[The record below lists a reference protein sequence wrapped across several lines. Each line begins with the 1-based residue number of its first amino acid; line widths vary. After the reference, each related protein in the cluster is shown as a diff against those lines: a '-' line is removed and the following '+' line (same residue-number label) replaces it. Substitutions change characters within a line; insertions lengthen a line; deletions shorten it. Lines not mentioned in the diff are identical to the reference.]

1 MVLINFLGKLSGNSS
16 LKFVFQKMSTKL
28 PLSGVEG
35 VGHADDLFYLFPT
48 FFSPKII
55 LGSKEDNDIY
65 KFVKMWANFA
75 KSGNPTPELDEKL
88 NSVIWKP
95 IENDKIDNIL
105 ALDDQ
110 LKLIKN
116 LEEDRMKFW
125 DEINEQYS

>member
-1 MVLINFLGKLSGNSS
+1 
-16 LKFVFQKMSTKL
+16 MSTKL